1 VEKSA
6 MHWADVLA
14 NQLLEEKKKHVL
26 ATGITPSGPI
36 HIGNMREI
44 LTTDAVYRSIIEKGG
59 DADFIYIADTD
70 NDMIRQDIPN
80 GIKGCFFKFPEIL
93 DIFFRISR

>member
-1 VEKSA
+1 

-14 NQLLEEKKKHVL
+14 DKLLKEDKKHVL

-44 LTTDAVYRSIIEKGG
+44 
-59 DADFIYIADTD
+59 
-70 NDMIRQDIPN
+70 
-80 GIKGCFFKFPEIL
+80 
-93 DIFFRISR
+93 